1 MLSLPR
7 AEPFLT
13 RAPKVAF
20 VGSYPPRECG
30 IATFTKDIV
39 SSFGTL
45 STAPHWV
52 IAIDERPG
60 LVRSY
65 PSEVVARIVRDE
77 PETYRLAADAIAQ
90 LAPDIVHVQHEYGLF
105 GGEDGERIFDLL
117 DRVHAPLVISLHTV
131 IPEPS
136 EHHRS
141 VARRLCARADAV
153 IVLSEAGRTILENA
167 YGIDPNK
174 LRMIPHGVPDVP
186 FEPTERAKRALG
198 LGGRTLISTFGLIN
212 RGKGLE
218 YAIDA
223 LRAVVARHPNVLYL
237 ILGETH
243 PEVRRSEGEIYR
255 DSLKAR
261 IRSYGLERHVRHFD
275 RYLGFDELLGYL
287 RATDIYLTPYVNPA
301 QIVSG
306 TLAYAVGCGKAV
318 VSTPYVYAQ
327 ELLADGRGLLAEFRD
342 GESIATQLLALLD
355 NPALRRA
362 ISLRAYEFG
371 RSMTWGHVSHRHLAL
386 FRELAPIRLAKR
398 SA

>member
-1 MLSLPR
+1 LLSLPR

-13 RAPKVAF
+13 RAPKVIF
-20 VGSYPPRECG
+20 IGSYPPRECG

-39 SSFGTL
+39 SSFGAL
-45 STAPHWV
+45 AVSPHWV

-60 LVRSY
+60 LVRDY
-65 PSEVVARIVRDE
+65 PPEVVARIVRDD
-77 PETYRLAADAIAQ
+77 PQSYRDAADTIAT

-117 DRVHAPLVISLHTV
+117 DRVHAPVVISLHTV
-131 IPEPS
+131 IPKPND
-136 EHHRS
+136 HHRN

-153 IVLSEAGRTILENA
+153 VALSEAGKTILETE
-167 YGIDPNK
+167 YGIERKK
-174 LRMIPHGVPDVP
+174 LRVIPHGVPDVP
-186 FEPTERAKRALG
+186 FESTERSKRALG

-218 YAIDA
+218 YAIDG
-223 LRAVVARHPNVLYL
+223 LRAVVARHPSVLYL

-243 PEVRRSEGEIYR
+243 PEVRRSEGEVYR
-255 DSLKAR
+255 ESLKER
-261 IRSYGLERHVRHFD
+261 IRTYGLDRHVRLFD
-275 RYLGFDELLGYL
+275 RYLGFDELIGFL

-318 VSTPYVYAQ
+318 VSTPYLYAQ
-327 ELLADGRGLLAEFRD
+327 ELLAEQRGLLAAFRD
-342 GESIATQLLALLD
+342 GDSIATQLLALLEV
-355 NPALRRA
+355 PGLRR
-362 ISLRAYEFG
+362 SVSQRAYDYG
-371 RSMTWGHVSHRHLAL
+371 RSMTWNNISLQHLRL
-386 FRELAPIRLAKR
+386 FRELVPMVLTKR

>member
-20 VGSYPPRECG
+20 IGSYPPRECG

-39 SSFGTL
+39 SSFGALTT
-45 STAPHWV
+45 SPHWV
-52 IAIDERPG
+52 IAIDERPA
-60 LVRSY
+60 LARSY
-65 PSEVVARIVRDE
+65 PPEVVARIVRDE
-77 PETYRLAADAIAQ
+77 PETYRLAAETIAG
-90 LAPDIVHVQHEYGLF
+90 LSPDIVHIQHEYGLF

-136 EHHRS
+136 EHHRA

-153 IVLSEAGRTILENA
+153 VVLSEAGKTVLETT
-167 YGIDPNK
+167 YGIARSK
-174 LRMIPHGVPDVP
+174 LRVIPHGVPDVP
-186 FEPTERAKRALG
+186 FEPTERSKRALG
-198 LGGRTLISTFGLIN
+198 LSGRILISTFGLIN

-223 LRAVVARHPNVLYL
+223 LRTVVPRHPNALYL

-243 PEVRRSEGEIYR
+243 PEVRRSEGETYR
-255 DSLKAR
+255 ENLKER
-261 IRSYGLERHVRHFD
+261 IRSYGLERHVRLFD
-275 RYLGFDELLGYL
+275 RYLSFDELIAYL

-318 VSTPYVYAQ
+318 VSTPYLYAQ
-327 ELLADGRGLLAEFRD
+327 ELLADGRGLLAAFRD
-342 GESIATQLLALLD
+342 GDSIATQLLALLD
-355 NPALRRA
+355 APALRRA
-362 ISLRAYEFG
+362 ISLRAYEYG
-371 RSMTWGHVSHRHLAL
+371 RSMTWSHVSLQHLLL